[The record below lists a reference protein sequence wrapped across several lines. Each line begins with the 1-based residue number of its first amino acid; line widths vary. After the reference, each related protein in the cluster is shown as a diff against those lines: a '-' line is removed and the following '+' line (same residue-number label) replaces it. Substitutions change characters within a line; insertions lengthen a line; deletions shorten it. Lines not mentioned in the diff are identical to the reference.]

1 MHKNKACLS
10 RSVWEEA
17 LGLVV
22 LSFGDGLVLHGVQG
36 LLDPRVQQVVLGQ
49 EVDAQVEKV
58 LALVFAA
65 RAGEGRAARRQDRP
79 QLVRKVDAS

>member
-10 RSVWEEA
+10 RSVWQEA

-22 LSFGDGLVLHGVQG
+22 LGFGDSLFLHGVQG

-49 EVDAQVEKV
+49 EVDAEVEKV
-58 LALVFAA
+58 FALVFAA
-65 RAGEGRAARRQDRP
+65 GAGEGRAAGRQD
-79 QLVRKVDAS
+79 